1 MTILAYTPD
10 FNGEQA
16 IYGIIF
22 VLIIAYNF
30 RVGFLKVFVDDDED
44 AVSYA
49 TSAPAVAPA
58 AAPATPV
65 VVKTVAP
72 VRKKSRKPFSEDD
85 WDEICRMAIDDAK
98 GGDHRAREW
107 VVKHVLK
114 KEEVKDKISTPK
126 TVIEDAV
133 ETLRSMGHSK
143 AEATRMV
150 NQAVKSKKY
159 HSVESLL
166 KDIYKKG

>member
-1 MTILAYTPD
+1 MTMLAYTPN

-49 TSAPAVAPA
+49 TPTPAATPA

-65 VVKTVAP
+65 VKTVAT

-126 TVIEDAV
+126 TVVEDAV

>member
-1 MTILAYTPD
+1 MLAYTPD

-49 TSAPAVAPA
+49 TSAPAA
-58 AAPATPV
+58 APV

-126 TVIEDAV
+126 TVVEDAV

-150 NQAVKSKKY
+150 NEAVKSKKY
-159 HSVESLL
+159 HDVESLL
-166 KDIYKKG
+166 KDLYKKG

>member
-1 MTILAYTPD
+1 MLAYTPD

-58 AAPATPV
+58 AATPV

-126 TVIEDAV
+126 TVVEDAV
-133 ETLRSMGHSK
+133 ETLRSMCHSK

-150 NQAVKSKKY
+150 NEAVKSKKY
-159 HSVESLL
+159 HDVESLL
-166 KDIYKKG
+166 KDLYNQ

>member
-1 MTILAYTPD
+1 MLAYTPD

-126 TVIEDAV
+126 TVVEDAV

-150 NQAVKSKKY
+150 NEAVKSKKY
-159 HSVESLL
+159 HDVESLL
-166 KDIYKKG
+166 KDLYKKG

>member
-1 MTILAYTPD
+1 MLAYTPD

-58 AAPATPV
+58 AATPV

-85 WDEICRMAIDDAK
+85 WDEICRMAIDDATR
-98 GGDHRAREW
+98 GEHRAREW

-126 TVIEDAV
+126 TVVEDPV

-143 AEATRMV
+143 DEATRMV
-150 NQAVKSKKY
+150 NEAVKSKKY
-159 HSVESLL
+159 HDVESLL
-166 KDIYKKG
+166 KDLYKKG

>member
-1 MTILAYTPD
+1 
-10 FNGEQA
+10 
-16 IYGIIF
+16 
-22 VLIIAYNF
+22 
-30 RVGFLKVFVDDDED
+30 
-44 AVSYA
+44 
-49 TSAPAVAPA
+49 
-58 AAPATPV
+58 
-65 VVKTVAP
+65 
-72 VRKKSRKPFSEDD
+72 
-85 WDEICRMAIDDAK
+85 MAIDDAK

-126 TVIEDAV
+126 TVVEDAV

-143 AEATRMV
+143 AEATRMG

>member
-1 MTILAYTPD
+1 MHLHLVLLAAPLRP
-10 FNGEQA
+10 A
-16 IYGIIF
+16 
-22 VLIIAYNF
+22 
-30 RVGFLKVFVDDDED
+30 RP
-44 AVSYA
+44 
-49 TSAPAVAPA
+49 APAAPA
-58 AAPATPV
+58 AAPV

-126 TVIEDAV
+126 TVVEDAV

>member
-1 MTILAYTPD
+1 MLAYTAD

-49 TSAPAVAPA
+49 TPAPAPA
-58 AAPATPV
+58 APV
-65 VVKTVAP
+65 VVKTVAS
-72 VRKKSRKPFSEDD
+72 VGKKSRKPFSEDD
-85 WDEICRMAIDDAK
+85 WDEICRMAFDDAK

-126 TVIEDAV
+126 TVVEDAV